1 MAWPLTPKCWR
12 AFELFALD
20 GVAFPKLRV
29 GERSGQGAVVAPLT
43 DARRDRRMADE
54 DTQIE
59 RRKFIGQVF
68 AGTLVVVG
76 VVGAFALAY
85 VCRSVL
91 FYLFAAIVI
100 ATALEPLVVRLMRL
114 RLSRTSAVALLY
126 CLLLVAGLAATIAL
140 VPALTEQVGAMID
153 RLPETYKAAREQLLQ
168 VASEP
173 LARILARI
181 PPTLPGLVQQDAVAG
196 DALETAAQ
204 ALNYS
209 GLMARGLFATMA
221 TLLLAFYWSLL
232 NERTLRAVYLA
243 ASPERREAVRELLEG
258 MQAKVGAY
266 VRGQGILCLVVG
278 VMSLAAYW
286 LIGLPSPLAL
296 GATAGVL
303 EAVPIFGPALGAL
316 PAAVVALSV
325 SPAKLAWVLVA
336 AVVIQQLE
344 NYVLVPRVMDRA
356 VGVNGLVTLLA
367 IAGFGSLL
375 GIAGAV
381 LAIPL
386 AAIIQLLLERYLLSR
401 EALEP
406 PRVVARD
413 AGGRL
418 RYQLQ
423 QLVQDVRL
431 YVRDKSEATS
441 GRNDT
446 VEERIEALAHD
457 LDKALAD
464 EREATLA
471 GEPS

>member
-1 MAWPLTPKCWR
+1 MAESDVQL
-12 AFELFALD
+12 
-20 GVAFPKLRV
+20 
-29 GERSGQGAVVAPLT
+29 
-43 DARRDRRMADE
+43 DRRRFMG
-54 DTQIE
+54 
-59 RRKFIGQVF
+59 RVF
-68 AGTLVVVG
+68 VGTLVVVG

-85 VCRSVL
+85 VCRSVI
-91 FYLFAAIVI
+91 FYLFAGIVI
-100 ATALEPLVVRLMRL
+100 ATALQPLVVRLMRL
-114 RLSRTSAVALLY
+114 GLSRASAVAVVYLSLLMSG
-126 CLLLVAGLAATIAL
+126 LVAAVSV
-140 VPALTEQVGAMID
+140 VPALTDQVGRMVN
-153 RLPETYKAAREQLLQ
+153 RLPDTYTAAREQLLE
-168 VASEP
+168 VSSEP
-173 LARILARI
+173 LARMFARI
-181 PPTLPGLVQQDAVAG
+181 PATLPGLAQREEVAG
-196 DALETAAQ
+196 DAVETAAQ

-209 GLMARGLFATMA
+209 DLIARGLFATLA

-232 NERTLRAVYLA
+232 SERTLRAMLFAV
-243 ASPERREAVRELLEG
+243 SPERRDTVRELVEG
-258 MQAKVGAY
+258 MQGKVGAY
-266 VRGQGILCLVVG
+266 VRGQGILCLMVG
-278 VMSLAAYW
+278 VMSLGAYW

-296 GATAGVL
+296 AAIAGVL

-325 SPAKLAWVLVA
+325 SPGKLVWVLVA

-386 AAIIQLLLERYLLSR
+386 AAILQLLLERFLLSR
-401 EALEP
+401 QALEP
-406 PRVVARD
+406 SRVATRD
-413 AGGRL
+413 ASGSM

-441 GRNDT
+441 GRTDT

-457 LDKALAD
+457 LDKALTA
-464 EREATLA
+464 EREPSLA
-471 GEPS
+471 NEP

>member
-1 MAWPLTPKCWR
+1 
-12 AFELFALD
+12 
-20 GVAFPKLRV
+20 
-29 GERSGQGAVVAPLT
+29 
-43 DARRDRRMADE
+43 MAD
-54 DTQIE
+54 DDLQIE
-59 RRKFIGQVF
+59 RRKFMGRVF

-85 VCRSVL
+85 VCRSVI

-100 ATALEPLVVRLMRL
+100 ATALEPFVVRLMRL
-114 RLSRTSAVALLY
+114 RMSRAAAVALLY
-126 CLLLVAGLAATIAL
+126 CTLLVAGLAATIAI

-153 RLPETYKAAREQLLQ
+153 RLPETYQAAREQLLQ

-173 LARILARI
+173 LARMLSRI
-181 PPTLPGLVQQDAVAG
+181 PPTLPKLAEEEAVAG
-196 DALETAAQ
+196 EALESAAQ

-209 GLMARGLFATMA
+209 GLIARGLFATLA

-232 NERTLRAVYLA
+232 SERTLRAVLLA
-243 ASPERREAVRELLEG
+243 TSPERRDAVRELLEG

-266 VRGQGILCLVVG
+266 VRGQGVLCLVVG
-278 VMSLAAYW
+278 VMSLGAYW

-296 GATAGVL
+296 GAIAGVL

-316 PAAVVALSV
+316 PAATVALSV
-325 SPAKLAWVLVA
+325 SPGQLVWVLVA

-367 IAGFGSLL
+367 IAGFGALL

-386 AAIIQLLLERYLLSR
+386 AAILQLVLQRYLLSR

-413 AGGRL
+413 AGGKL

-431 YVRDKSEATS
+431 YVRDKSEAS
-441 GRNDT
+441 SDRNDT
-446 VEERIEALAHD
+446 VEERIEVLARD
-457 LDKALAD
+457 LDHALEV
-464 EREATLA
+464 EREAAVASGAL
-471 GEPS
+471 